1 MKGDTAMIN
10 TDIKTAA
17 DVSSDVRTSKFHKF
31 LTYLRHNYIL
41 YLFLILP
48 LAYFIIFK
56 YVPMYGVL
64 IAFKDYNMFDGI
76 WRSPWNNFA
85 TFKEIFAMN
94 EFYRAVRN
102 TLILNFLDLIAGF
115 PAPIILAILLS
126 ELRNQTY
133 KKISQTILY
142 LPHFLSWIVIGS
154 LAIQLLSSQ
163 SGLVNALIENLG
175 FQPINFLT
183 EKIPWYI
190 TYTLFGVW
198 QSAGWNAIIYL
209 AAIAGIN
216 PELYEAATVDGAGR
230 LRKIW
235 HITLPCIK
243 PTIIILL
250 ILNVGRITQI
260 GFDRPYA
267 MGNHLVTDVSD
278 VISTFVYRVGLRS
291 GRFSTATAVGF
302 FQSVVGMIFLLIAN
316 YIADKVGEQG
326 IW

>member
-1 MKGDTAMIN
+1 M
-10 TDIKTAA
+10 
-17 DVSSDVRTSKFHKF
+17 SSANVKLSSKNKNATTEKIRKF
-31 LTYLRHNYIL
+31 LSYMQRNYLL

-48 LAYFIIFK
+48 VTYFFIFK

-64 IAFKDYNMFDGI
+64 IAFKDYNMFQGI

-85 TFKEIFAMN
+85 TFKEIFSMK
-94 EFYRAVRN
+94 EFFRAVKN
-102 TLILNFLDLIAGF
+102 TFFLNSLDLIAGF
-115 PAPIILAILLS
+115 PAPIILAIVLS
-126 ELRNQTY
+126 ELRNKTY

-154 LAIQLLSSQ
+154 LAIQLFSGH
-163 SGLVNALIENLG
+163 SGLVNALIEKLG
-175 FQPINFLT
+175 FEPIPFLT
-183 EKIPWYI
+183 EKTPWII
-190 TYTLFGVW
+190 TYTLSGVW

-243 PTIIILL
+243 TTIIILL
-250 ILNVGRITQI
+250 ILNVGRIAQI

-267 MGNHLVTDVSD
+267 MGNYLVTDVSD

-302 FQSVVGMIFLLIAN
+302 FQSVVGMVFLITANFIAE
-316 YIADKVGEQG
+316 KFGEQG

>member
-1 MKGDTAMIN
+1 MTSISVNSADKPKKDNKIN
-10 TDIKTAA
+10 RINKLK
-17 DVSSDVRTSKFHKF
+17 SYFRQY
-31 LTYLRHNYIL
+31 YLLYI
-41 YLFLILP
+41 FLILP
-48 LAYFIIFK
+48 IAYFIIFR
-56 YVPMYGVL
+56 YIPMYGVL
-64 IAFKDYNMFDGI
+64 IAFKDYNMFQGI

-85 TFKEIFAMN
+85 TFKEIFAMK

-102 TLILNFLDLIAGF
+102 TLLLNGLDLIAGF
-115 PAPIILAILLS
+115 PAPIILAIILS
-126 ELRNQTY
+126 EMKNKAY
-133 KKISQTILY
+133 KRISQTILY

-154 LAIQLLSSQ
+154 LAIQLFSAH
-163 SGLVNALIENLG
+163 SGLVNVLIEKLG
-175 FQPINFLT
+175 FKPIDFLT
-183 EKIPWYI
+183 EKGPWLI
-190 TYTLFGVW
+190 TYTFLGVW

-250 ILNVGRITQI
+250 ILNVGRIAQI

-267 MGNHLVTDVSD
+267 LGNHLVTEVSD

-291 GRFSTATAVGF
+291 ARFSTATAVGF
-302 FQSVVGMIFLLIAN
+302 FLSVVGMVFLLIAN
-316 YIADKVGEQG
+316 YVADKFGEQG

>member
-1 MKGDTAMIN
+1 MSSAGIGMPSKSNKKAEKIRKFSSYMKRN
-10 TDIKTAA
+10 
-17 DVSSDVRTSKFHKF
+17 
-31 LTYLRHNYIL
+31 YLLYIL
-41 YLFLILP
+41 LVLP
-48 LAYFIIFK
+48 VVYFFIFK
-56 YVPMYGVL
+56 YIPMYGVL

-85 TFKEIFAMN
+85 TFKEIFSMK

-102 TLILNFLDLIAGF
+102 TFYLNLLDLAAGF
-115 PAPIILAILLS
+115 PAPILLAIILS
-126 ELRNQTY
+126 ELRNKTY
-133 KKISQTILY
+133 KRISQTILY

-154 LAIQLLSSQ
+154 LAIQLFSAQ
-163 SGLVNALIENLG
+163 SGLVNILLEKLG
-175 FQPINFLT
+175 FAPIHFLT
-183 EKIPWYI
+183 EKTPWLI
-190 TYTLFGVW
+190 TYVLSGVW

-243 PTIIILL
+243 TTIIILL
-250 ILNVGRITQI
+250 ILNIGRIAQI

-267 MGNHLVTDVSD
+267 MGNYLVTEVSD

-291 GRFSTATAVGF
+291 GRFSAATAVGF
-302 FQSVVGMIFLLIAN
+302 FQSVVGMIFLITAN
-316 YIADKVGEQG
+316 FITEKFGEQG

>member
-1 MKGDTAMIN
+1 MSYAGIS
-10 TDIKTAA
+10 
-17 DVSSDVRTSKFHKF
+17 VSSKSSKRTEKKQKFISYMKRNYLLYIF
-31 LTYLRHNYIL
+31 LV
-41 YLFLILP
+41 LP
-48 LAYFIIFK
+48 VIYFFIFK

-64 IAFKDYNMFDGI
+64 IAFKDYNMFEGI

-85 TFKEIFAMN
+85 TFKEIFSMK

-102 TLILNFLDLIAGF
+102 TFYLNLLDLAAGF
-115 PAPIILAILLS
+115 PAPIILAIILS
-126 ELRNQTY
+126 ELRSKAY
-133 KKISQTILY
+133 KRISQTILY

-154 LAIQLLSSQ
+154 LAIQLFSAQ
-163 SGLVNALIENLG
+163 SGLVNLLIEKLG
-175 FQPINFLT
+175 FSPVHFLT
-183 EKIPWYI
+183 EKTPWLI
-190 TYTLFGVW
+190 TYVLSGVW

-243 PTIIILL
+243 TTIIILL
-250 ILNVGRITQI
+250 ILSIGRIAQI

-267 MGNHLVTDVSD
+267 MGNYLVTEISD

-291 GRFSTATAVGF
+291 GRFSAATAVGF
-302 FQSVVGMIFLLIAN
+302 FQSVVGMVFLITAN
-316 YIADKVGEQG
+316 YITEKLGEQG

>member
-1 MKGDTAMIN
+1 MA
-10 TDIKTAA
+10 DISVNSSPGAKRNVKT
-17 DVSSDVRTSKFHKF
+17 KKLNKF
-31 LTYLRHNYIL
+31 LSYTRQYYLLYI
-41 YLFLILP
+41 FLILP
-48 LAYFIIFK
+48 IAYFVVFK
-56 YVPMYGVL
+56 YIPMYGVI
-64 IAFKDYNMFDGI
+64 IAFKDYNMFEGI

-85 TFKEIFAMN
+85 TFKEIFGMK

-102 TLILNFLDLIAGF
+102 TFLLNALDLIAGF
-115 PAPIILAILLS
+115 PAPIILAIILS
-126 ELRNQTY
+126 ELKSKAY
-133 KKISQTILY
+133 KRISQTILY

-154 LAIQLLSSQ
+154 LSIQLFSAH
-163 SGLVNALIENLG
+163 SGLVNVILEKLG
-175 FQPINFLT
+175 FSPINFLT
-183 EKIPWYI
+183 EKGPWLI
-190 TYTLFGVW
+190 TYTLSGVW

-230 LRKIW
+230 LKKIW

-250 ILNVGRITQI
+250 VLNVGRIAQI

-267 MGNHLVTDVSD
+267 MGNHLVTEVSD

-302 FQSVVGMIFLLIAN
+302 FQSVVGMVFLIIAN
-316 YIADKVGEQG
+316 YVADKFGEQG

>member
-1 MKGDTAMIN
+1 MFN
-10 TDIKTAA
+10 TDIKMAVDIKSEA
-17 DVSSDVRTSKFHKF
+17 RIKKIRKF
-31 LTYLRHNYIL
+31 LTYMRQYYVL

-48 LAYFIIFK
+48 IAYFIIFK

-85 TFKEIFAMN
+85 TFKEIFGMK

-102 TLILNFLDLIAGF
+102 TLLLNSLDLIVGF
-115 PAPIILAILLS
+115 PAPIILAIILS
-126 ELRNQTY
+126 ELKNQSY
-133 KKISQTILY
+133 KKVSQTILY
-142 LPHFLSWIVIGS
+142 LPHFLSWIVIGG
-154 LAIQLLSSQ
+154 LAIQLLSTQ
-163 SGLVNALIENLG
+163 SGLVNILLEKLG
-175 FQPINFLT
+175 IGPINFLT
-183 EKIPWYI
+183 EKIPWLI
-190 TYTLFGVW
+190 TYTIFGVW

-216 PELYEAATVDGAGR
+216 PELYEAAIVDGAGR
-230 LRKIW
+230 LRRIW

-243 PTIIILL
+243 STIIVLL

-267 MGNHLVTDVSD
+267 MGNYLVTDVSD

-302 FQSVVGMIFLLIAN
+302 FQSVVGMVFLLAAN

>member
-1 MKGDTAMIN
+1 MRDTSVGITSRSMN
-10 TDIKTAA
+10 
-17 DVSSDVRTSKFHKF
+17 DVRADKMRKFMAYMRQHYM
-31 LTYLRHNYIL
+31 LYI
-41 YLFLILP
+41 FLILP
-48 LAYFIIFK
+48 IAYFIIFK
-56 YVPMYGVL
+56 YVPMYGVS

-85 TFKEIFAMN
+85 TFKEIFGMK

-102 TLILNFLDLIAGF
+102 TFILNSLDLLAGF
-115 PAPIILAILLS
+115 PAPIILAIILS
-126 ELRNQTY
+126 ELKSKTY
-133 KKISQTILY
+133 RRISQTILY

-154 LAIQLLSSQ
+154 LAIQLFSTQ
-163 SGLVNALIENLG
+163 SGLVNILLERMG
-175 FQPINFLT
+175 FEPINFLT
-183 EKIPWYI
+183 VKSSWLV
-190 TYTLFGVW
+190 TYVMFGVW

-209 AAIAGIN
+209 AAISGIN

-250 ILNVGRITQI
+250 ILYVGRIAQI

-267 MGNHLVTDVSD
+267 MGNHLVNEISD

-291 GRFSTATAVGF
+291 GRFSAATAVGF
-302 FQSVVGMIFLLIAN
+302 FQSVVGMVFLLIAN
-316 YIADKVGEQG
+316 YVASKFGEQG

>member
-1 MKGDTAMIN
+1 MFN
-10 TDIKTAA
+10 TDIKMAVDIKSEA
-17 DVSSDVRTSKFHKF
+17 RIKKIRKF
-31 LTYLRHNYIL
+31 LTYMRQYYVL

-48 LAYFIIFK
+48 IAYFIIFK

-85 TFKEIFAMN
+85 TFKEIFGMK

-102 TLILNFLDLIAGF
+102 TLLLNSLDLIVDF
-115 PAPIILAILLS
+115 PAPIILAIILS
-126 ELRNQTY
+126 ELKNQSY
-133 KKISQTILY
+133 KKVSQTILY
-142 LPHFLSWIVIGS
+142 LPHFLSWIVIGG
-154 LAIQLLSSQ
+154 LAIQLLSTQ
-163 SGLVNALIENLG
+163 SGLVNILLEKLG
-175 FQPINFLT
+175 IGPINFLT
-183 EKIPWYI
+183 EKIPWLI
-190 TYTLFGVW
+190 TYTIFGVW

-216 PELYEAATVDGAGR
+216 PELYEAEIVDGAGR
-230 LRKIW
+230 LRRIW

-243 PTIIILL
+243 STIIVLL

-267 MGNHLVTDVSD
+267 MGNYLVTDVSD
-278 VISTFVYRVGLRS
+278 VISTFVYRVGLCS

-302 FQSVVGMIFLLIAN
+302 FQSVVGMVFLLAAN

>member
-1 MKGDTAMIN
+1 MTSISVNSADKPKKDNKITRIN
-10 TDIKTAA
+10 KLK
-17 DVSSDVRTSKFHKF
+17 SYFRQY
-31 LTYLRHNYIL
+31 YLLYI
-41 YLFLILP
+41 FLILP
-48 LAYFIIFK
+48 IAYFIIFR
-56 YVPMYGVL
+56 YIPMYGVL
-64 IAFKDYNMFDGI
+64 IAFKDYNMFQGI

-85 TFKEIFAMN
+85 TFKEIFAMK

-102 TLILNFLDLIAGF
+102 TLLLNGLDLIAGF
-115 PAPIILAILLS
+115 PAPIILAIILS
-126 ELRNQTY
+126 EMKNKAY
-133 KKISQTILY
+133 KRISQTILY

-154 LAIQLLSSQ
+154 LAIQLFSAH
-163 SGLVNALIENLG
+163 SGLVNVLIEKLG
-175 FQPINFLT
+175 FKPINFLT
-183 EKIPWYI
+183 EKGPWLI
-190 TYTLFGVW
+190 TYTFLGVW

-250 ILNVGRITQI
+250 ILNVGRIAQI

-267 MGNHLVTDVSD
+267 LGNHLVTEVSD

-291 GRFSTATAVGF
+291 ARFSTATAVGF
-302 FQSVVGMIFLLIAN
+302 FQSVVGMVFLLIAN
-316 YIADKVGEQG
+316 YVADKFGEQG

>member
-1 MKGDTAMIN
+1 MTSISVHSPDN
-10 TDIKTAA
+10 TK
-17 DVSSDVRTSKFHKF
+17 SKLKNRKIRNLLSYFKQY
-31 LTYLRHNYIL
+31 YLL
-41 YLFLILP
+41 YVFLILP
-48 LAYFIIFK
+48 IAYFITFK
-56 YVPMYGVL
+56 YIPMYGVL
-64 IAFKDYNMFDGI
+64 IAFKDYNMFEGI

-85 TFKEIFAMN
+85 TFKEIFAMK
-94 EFYRAVRN
+94 EFYRALRN
-102 TLILNFLDLIAGF
+102 TFLLNALDLAAGF
-115 PAPIILAILLS
+115 PAPIILAIILS
-126 ELRNQTY
+126 ELKNKVY
-133 KKISQTILY
+133 KRISQTILY

-154 LAIQLLSSQ
+154 LAIQLFSAH
-163 SGLVNALIENLG
+163 SGLVNVLLERLG
-175 FQPINFLT
+175 FKPINFLT
-183 EKIPWYI
+183 EKGPWLI
-190 TYTLFGVW
+190 TYVLSGVW

-230 LRKIW
+230 LKKIW

-250 ILNVGRITQI
+250 ILNIGRIAQI

-267 MGNHLVTDVSD
+267 MGNHLVNEVSD

-302 FQSVVGMIFLLIAN
+302 FQSVVGMVFLIVAN
-316 YIADKVGEQG
+316 YVADKFGEQG